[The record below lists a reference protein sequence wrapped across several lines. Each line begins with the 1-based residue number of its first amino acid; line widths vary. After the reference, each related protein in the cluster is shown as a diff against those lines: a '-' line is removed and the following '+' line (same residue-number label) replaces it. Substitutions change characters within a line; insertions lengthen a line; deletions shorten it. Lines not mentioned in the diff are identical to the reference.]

1 MKRAS
6 LEALCIILTG
16 LVLAFAA
23 NALSPRGLKLSRNY
37 FPAQPLIGISNSVP
51 LPHGSNSFAAVAA
64 LLKTKGLQ
72 PALTAEVRNLY
83 EDPRYQQNFVIFIDA
98 RDETKFQEG
107 HIPGA
112 WQFDYYHPERYLAT
126 ILPLAQLAHEIVVYC
141 GGGDCEDSQLTASFL
156 KDAGIPAD
164 KIRVYVGGVTD
175 WGAAGLPLE
184 MGERGSGRL
193 KGKVER

>member
-1 MKRAS
+1 MKRVS
-6 LEALCIILTG
+6 LEALGVILTG
-16 LVLAFAA
+16 VALAFAA
-23 NALSPRGLKLSRNY
+23 NAFSPKGLKLSRNY
-37 FPAQPLIGISNSVP
+37 FPAQPLIGISNSIP

-64 LLKTKGLQ
+64 LLKAKGLQ
-72 PALTAEVRNLY
+72 PALTSEVRNLF
-83 EDPRYQQNFVIFIDA
+83 EDPRYLQNFVIFIDA
-98 RDETKFQEG
+98 RDETKFQAG

-112 WQFDYYHPERYLAT
+112 WQFDYYHPERYLAA
-126 ILPLAQLAHEIVVYC
+126 ILPLAQMAHEIVVYC

-193 KGKVER
+193 KGKVE